1 MKIGSIQNN
10 HVNSI
15 KSKNHR
21 VSFRSGLPNS
31 FVEYVKHAD
40 VNKITTKLANIGF
53 LGDFKG
59 CKTVAACTEKTVEIF
74 KKYNLTLYLKH
85 NKVIL
90 HPYPY
95 IRLYAFRC

>member
-15 KSKNHR
+15 KSKKHR

-74 KKYNLTLYLKH
+74 KKYNLPIPKSLTFEPIQDIDLSLIH
-85 NKVIL
+85 I
-90 HPYPY
+90 
-95 IRLYAFRC
+95 